1 MTKVNTISGDR
12 RRNGRCGMPHAEC
25 TLGEKI
31 RGYRELCRLI
41 LQAREEVVLA
51 LMDREA
57 EPGVVDEKCEVL
69 GLLAQELAS
78 HAGEMASLFDVMEGV
93 LCNA

>member
-1 MTKVNTISGDR
+1 
-12 RRNGRCGMPHAEC
+12 MPHEQHSWE
-25 TLGEKI
+25 TRI
-31 RGYRELCRLI
+31 RAYRDLCRLI